1 MNSEVIIYLGLGS
14 NIGNKIE
21 NIIVAV
27 DKLKSNS
34 EITFVALS
42 SFYETE
48 PREYLNQDNFIN
60 AVVKLQ
66 TTFSAIELYKIIKNI
81 ETEMGRKTTFQN
93 GPRLIDIDILLYG
106 DEIINTNGILI
117 PHTKIGERKFVL
129 IPFAE
134 IDNSVI
140 IPGIQK
146 SISQL
151 LNSCNDSGVVQIIVE
166 KNILV

>member
-1 MNSEVIIYLGLGS
+1 MNSEVTIYLGLGS

-81 ETEMGRKTTFQN
+81 ETEMGRKATFQN

-106 DEIINTNGILI
+106 DKIINTNEILI
-117 PHTKIGERKFVL
+117 PHAKISERKFVL

-146 SISQL
+146 SILQL
-151 LNSCNDSGVVQIIVE
+151 LKSCNDSGVVQIIVE

>member
-1 MNSEVIIYLGLGS
+1 MNSEVTIYLGLGS

>member
-1 MNSEVIIYLGLGS
+1 MNSEVTIYLGLGS

-151 LNSCNDSGVVQIIVE
+151 LDSCNDSGVVQIIVE

>member
-1 MNSEVIIYLGLGS
+1 MNSEVTIYLGLGS

-81 ETEMGRKTTFQN
+81 ETEMGRKAIFQN

-106 DEIINTNGILI
+106 DKIINTNEILI
-117 PHTKIGERKFVL
+117 PHAKISERKFVL

-146 SISQL
+146 SILQL
-151 LNSCNDSGVVQIIVE
+151 LKSCNDSGVVQIIVE

>member
-1 MNSEVIIYLGLGS
+1 MNSEVTIYLGLGS
-14 NIGNKIE
+14 NIGSKIE

-106 DEIINTNGILI
+106 DKIINTNEVLI
-117 PHTKIGERKFVL
+117 PHARISERKFVL

-146 SISQL
+146 SILQL
-151 LNSCNDSGVVQIIVE
+151 LKSCNDSGVVQIIVE

>member
-1 MNSEVIIYLGLGS
+1 MNSEVTIYLGLGS

-106 DEIINTNGILI
+106 DKIINTNEVLI
-117 PHTKIGERKFVL
+117 PHARISERKFVL

-146 SISQL
+146 SILQL
-151 LNSCNDSGVVQIIVE
+151 LKSCNDSGVVQIIVE

>member
-1 MNSEVIIYLGLGS
+1 MNSEVTIYLGLGS

-81 ETEMGRKTTFQN
+81 ETEMGREKTFQN

-106 DEIINTNGILI
+106 DKIINTNEILI
-117 PHTKIGERKFVL
+117 PHAKISERKFVL

-146 SISQL
+146 SILQL
-151 LNSCNDSGVVQIIVE
+151 LKSCNDSGVVQIIVE

>member
-1 MNSEVIIYLGLGS
+1 MNSEVTIYLGLGS

-21 NIIVAV
+21 NIIVSV

-151 LNSCNDSGVVQIIVE
+151 LDSCNDSGVVQIIVE

>member
-151 LNSCNDSGVVQIIVE
+151 LDSCNDSGVVQIIVE